1 MALDRSRFLHRLRLI
16 GVDWGSPAD
25 AARSGQGTFWE
36 DWRIAWRPEFAV
48 DLIAA
53 SGYGTTVA
61 QAATAKVAERS
72 RMSKTTLPDLTGL
85 VQQVL
90 LADLPEALPVV
101 LSAVADQVAL
111 DSEVVHLMDALPAL
125 ARTMRYGDVRG
136 TDVSAVRSIAH
147 GLVVR
152 ICVGLPAAVGALD
165 DAAAALMRNHLNAVD
180 GALALL
186 DDASLTEEWRQTQQ
200 RVVARDDLH
209 GLLAG
214 RLTRLLY
221 DAGRMDAPSVENAMG
236 LVLTIGVPPAR
247 AASWIEGFLAD
258 GGVLLVHDDRLLS
271 LVDRWLSGIPGDTF
285 VEVLPLLRRTFGE
298 FAVPERQAIGER
310 ARRRVRGDGGRPAA
324 EALDLDLERA
334 ERVLPTLRLLLGR
347 DVDIPRHSW
356 GAVMTERDSSPA
368 ELTEDE
374 RLRRWRLVLGG
385 GQDGTGVS
393 LNRSDAGVDAALA
406 ALYDSERR
414 GETGERRGGLG
425 ASAPSVARWLGDIRS
440 YFPST
445 VVQVMQADAIER
457 LNLTRLL
464 LEPEMLEAVEPDV
477 HLVGTL
483 LSLNRVMPAATKQAA
498 RAVVRKV
505 VSDLERRIA
514 QKTKTALTG
523 ALNRAARINR
533 PRHRDIDWQ
542 RTIHANL
549 KHYQPSQ
556 RTVVPDRLIG
566 YGRRTTAVQRDVV
579 LCVDQSGSM
588 AASVVYSGVF
598 SAVLA
603 TMRSLRTSLVVFDTA
618 VADLTDELHDPVEV
632 LFGTQ
637 LGGGTDINRAISYS
651 QGLITRPRDT
661 VFVLISDLY
670 EGGVRDEM
678 LRRVAAML
686 AAGVQVIV
694 LLALSD
700 EGAPAHD
707 HENAAALAAM
717 GVPAFACTPDAFP
730 DLMAAAIQRQDLRG
744 VIDRLT
750 G

>member
-1 MALDRSRFLHRLRLI
+1 MCIS
-16 GVDWGSPAD
+16 
-25 AARSGQGTFWE
+25 
-36 DWRIAWRPEFAV
+36 
-48 DLIAA
+48 
-53 SGYGTTVA
+53 
-61 QAATAKVAERS
+61 
-72 RMSKTTLPDLTGL
+72 
-85 VQQVL
+85 
-90 LADLPEALPVV
+90 
-101 LSAVADQVAL
+101 
-111 DSEVVHLMDALPAL
+111 
-125 ARTMRYGDVRG
+125 
-136 TDVSAVRSIAH
+136 
-147 GLVVR
+147 
-152 ICVGLPAAVGALD
+152 
-165 DAAAALMRNHLNAVD
+165 
-180 GALALL
+180 
-186 DDASLTEEWRQTQQ
+186 
-200 RVVARDDLH
+200 
-209 GLLAG
+209 
-214 RLTRLLY
+214 
-221 DAGRMDAPSVENAMG
+221 
-236 LVLTIGVPPAR
+236 
-247 AASWIEGFLAD
+247 
-258 GGVLLVHDDRLLS
+258 
-271 LVDRWLSGIPGDTF
+271 
-285 VEVLPLLRRTFGE
+285 
-298 FAVPERQAIGER
+298 
-310 ARRRVRGDGGRPAA
+310 
-324 EALDLDLERA
+324 
-334 ERVLPTLRLLLGR
+334 
-347 DVDIPRHSW
+347 
-356 GAVMTERDSSPA
+356 
-368 ELTEDE
+368 
-374 RLRRWRLVLGG
+374 
-385 GQDGTGVS
+385 
-393 LNRSDAGVDAALA
+393 
-406 ALYDSERR
+406 
-414 GETGERRGGLG
+414 
-425 ASAPSVARWLGDIRS
+425 
-440 YFPST
+440 
-445 VVQVMQADAIER
+445 
-457 LNLTRLL
+457 
-464 LEPEMLEAVEPDV
+464 
-477 HLVGTL
+477 VGTL

-514 QKTKTALTG
+514 QRTRTALTG
-523 ALNRAARINR
+523 ALNRAARIHR

-556 RTVVPDRLIG
+556 RTVIPDRLIG

-637 LGGGTDINRAISYS
+637 LGGGTDINRAIAYS

-700 EGAPAHD
+700 EGAPAYD
-707 HENAAALAAM
+707 HENAAALAAI